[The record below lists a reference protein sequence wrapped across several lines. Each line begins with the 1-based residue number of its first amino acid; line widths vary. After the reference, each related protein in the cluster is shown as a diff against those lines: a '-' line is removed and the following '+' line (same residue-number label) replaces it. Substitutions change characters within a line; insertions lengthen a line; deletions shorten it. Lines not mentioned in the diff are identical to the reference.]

1 MQVLKII
8 RIKIMLI
15 LAFVYLLSHP
25 LYSQNRNYLLHTDAH
40 IQRLKKLVEN
50 DERVNSA
57 WDEQLL
63 IAENLTTKD
72 RLKASDCEVLALA
85 YRMTT
90 EEKYA
95 EAIKKI
101 LLDYS
106 SRETWEGRD
115 LLNRTPAWTGG
126 LHTSHTAFSIALGFD
141 CIYFDLTPTE
151 RKQIAKGIV
160 HVGINPL
167 MNNWL
172 KPETSFQT
180 LDCMGHNWWSACVY
194 MAGFAS
200 LAIQNEVPEA
210 KQWAIEISETI
221 DEWVDYNGSV
231 LQNKPRNFDRSG
243 GFYESINYAS
253 YGVSQYLLFRLA
265 FENMLPEIKQ
275 PALDELQKMT
285 NYFIHTTYYTGNNNT
300 LSVNF
305 GDGNL
310 TVNGNASTVL
320 LWNLGCQD
328 QISNWYLRKVHYSKS
343 KGETLVLHTPVG
355 LILTPD
361 LPELPKDYTPDIKT
375 THLFADMGWATMRNS
390 WENDA
395 TFVAVKS
402 GLTWN
407 HTHADAGSFIVFHN
421 GKYLIIDSGNSSYG
435 NPLYTQ
441 YYCQSEAHNVVLF
454 NGEGQD
460 REDPYFGV
468 VNHGSLHNLLDAGDF
483 IYLLANATGP
493 YSHILKRNYR
503 SFLWV
508 GDVMLVVD
516 DLLAREPGQFE
527 WLLHYNGESKR
538 RGHDLS
544 IKDGNAEVLV
554 RPLYPET
561 FPNGGLPHDFPEQ
574 MRLEEKLGYEDHHPE
589 NRQAYWSISHF
600 EKTARTKFISA
611 ITFKTDEN
619 RDNLPVIERFD
630 GKNFLGVRI
639 TQKGKTT
646 EVYFNLLADGRLK
659 HRNSTI
665 EMNGWQTDAYITALT
680 FNEGADRTKV
690 ENIQDLFIAHG
701 SYIRKDGQV
710 LAHALS
716 KYTAFI
722 KDFNGKKHVTFQG
735 QPKAVFRIFSPQK
748 QRAVK
753 VNDSTL
759 EVEYDKELKTIK
771 LAIDDK

>member
-1 MQVLKII
+1 M
-8 RIKIMLI
+8 
-15 LAFVYLLSHP
+15 
-25 LYSQNRNYLLHTDAH
+25 LHTDAH

-231 LQNKPRNFDRSG
+231 LQNKHLVISIGAG

-320 LWNLGCQD
+320 LWE
-328 QISNWYLRKVHYSKS
+328 LRLSGSDFELVFK
-343 KGETLVLHTPVG
+343 KGTL
-355 LILTPD
+355 
-361 LPELPKDYTPDIKT
+361 
-375 THLFADMGWATMRNS
+375 
-390 WENDA
+390 
-395 TFVAVKS
+395 
-402 GLTWN
+402 
-407 HTHADAGSFIVFHN
+407 
-421 GKYLIIDSGNSSYG
+421 
-435 NPLYTQ
+435 
-441 YYCQSEAHNVVLF
+441 
-454 NGEGQD
+454 
-460 REDPYFGV
+460 
-468 VNHGSLHNLLDAGDF
+468 
-483 IYLLANATGP
+483 
-493 YSHILKRNYR
+493 
-503 SFLWV
+503 
-508 GDVMLVVD
+508 
-516 DLLAREPGQFE
+516 
-527 WLLHYNGESKR
+527 
-538 RGHDLS
+538 
-544 IKDGNAEVLV
+544 
-554 RPLYPET
+554 
-561 FPNGGLPHDFPEQ
+561 
-574 MRLEEKLGYEDHHPE
+574 
-589 NRQAYWSISHF
+589 
-600 EKTARTKFISA
+600 
-611 ITFKTDEN
+611 FK
-619 RDNLPVIERFD
+619 I
-630 GKNFLGVRI
+630 
-639 TQKGKTT
+639 
-646 EVYFNLLADGRLK
+646 
-659 HRNSTI
+659 
-665 EMNGWQTDAYITALT
+665 
-680 FNEGADRTKV
+680 
-690 ENIQDLFIAHG
+690 
-701 SYIRKDGQV
+701 
-710 LAHALS
+710 
-716 KYTAFI
+716 
-722 KDFNGKKHVTFQG
+722 
-735 QPKAVFRIFSPQK
+735 
-748 QRAVK
+748 
-753 VNDSTL
+753 
-759 EVEYDKELKTIK
+759 
-771 LAIDDK
+771 